1 MVCSID
7 ESALRRV
14 AEAIDQLDADRKSAD
29 SARLEARIAA
39 VWAMVREIDPELA
52 RLTRLVVPPLRRRKP
67 AADSVPRPTGRTSP
81 ACHTP
86 QASGLPR
93 RPPQTTSMTQRSR

>member
-7 ESALRRV
+7 ASALRRL

-29 SARLEARIAA
+29 AAALEARIAA

-52 RLTRLVVPPLRRRKP
+52 RLTSKYANPP
-67 AADSVPRPTGRTSP
+67 G
-81 ACHTP
+81 
-86 QASGLPR
+86 
-93 RPPQTTSMTQRSR
+93 